1 MAKRDTGL
9 VDQNGQPIKIE
20 TLTSEHA
27 APTVGGIRSIWRD
40 SVASGLDPG
49 KLAAILKEASE
60 GINDQY
66 LMLAEEMEER
76 DTHYASVLGQRK
88 RAISLIEPIITPGK
102 EDNEEI
108 KSAVEELVAAPIF
121 CDAVDDLL
129 DGIAKGYS
137 CVEPIWKTDETWSIE
152 KYLHRDPRFFKF
164 DRDTGEELLIKD
176 EAYPDGKPI
185 PLYSMIVHR
194 PKLKSGLPTRAGLA
208 RLISWCFLLKTY
220 TLQDWAA
227 FLEVFGMPLR
237 VGKYDDTAGH
247 AEKRTLLRAVR
258 DLGSDAA
265 AIIPNNMEIEFVEAK
280 GGTGNAVFGAMTD
293 YLDKQISKA
302 VIGQTM
308 TTDDGSSLA
317 QAKVHSE
324 VKLDIQKSDARQL
337 AATLNR
343 DLIAPFVALNFGS
356 DAPVPVFSF
365 PVDDPEDIKTL
376 SEALSKLVPAGLKV
390 SMSDVRKRVGFGAP
404 DDDEEIMVPPAKVA
418 KVENVEQ
425 DTEKDEDEEKETAQ
439 AKACPSCGNVHL
451 GGKIHLDDE
460 LVEEGLANWQADMEP
475 LVKQIMAVANNTDNY
490 EQFVIA
496 LNKLDPDTQNL
507 ARSLAIQAMKARGNG
522 DIGK

>member
-9 VDQNGQPIKIE
+9 VDQNGKPILIE
-20 TLTSEHA
+20 TLTNEHA

-40 SVASGLDPG
+40 SVAGGLDPG
-49 KLAAILKEASE
+49 KLGAILKEASE
-60 GINDQY
+60 GVNDQY

-88 RAISLIEPIITPGK
+88 RAISLIEPIITPAEES
-102 EDNEEI
+102 EDEI

-129 DGIAKGYS
+129 DGVAKGYS
-137 CVEPIWKTDETWSIE
+137 CVEPIWKTDEIWSVE

-164 DRDTGEELLIKD
+164 DRDTGEELLIKE
-176 EAYPDGKPI
+176 EAFPDGKPI
-185 PLYSMIVHR
+185 PLYSMIMHR

-208 RLISWCFLLKTY
+208 RLISWCFMLKAF

-237 VGKYDDTAGH
+237 VGKYDDNAGH
-247 AEKRTLLRAVR
+247 DEKRTLLRAVR
-258 DLGSDAA
+258 DLGTDAA
-265 AIIPNNMEIEFVEAK
+265 AIIPNNMDIEFIEAK
-280 GGTGNAVFGAMTD
+280 GGQGNAVFGAMTD

-302 VIGQTM
+302 VVGQTM

-343 DLIAPFVALNFGS
+343 DLIKPFVALNFGP
-356 DAPVPVFSF
+356 DAAVPVLSF
-365 PVDDPEDIKTL
+365 PVDDPEDIKSL
-376 SEALSKLVPAGLKV
+376 SEALSKLVPAGLKI

-404 DDDEEIMVPPAKVA
+404 DDGEEIMVPPAKVA
-418 KVENVEQ
+418 KVDKEE
-425 DTEKDEDEEKETAQ
+425 EEEEKENETAQ
-439 AKACPSCGNVHL
+439 INNLAKACLSCGKVHL
-451 GGKIHLDDE
+451 AGENNQDDA
-460 LVEEGLANWQADMEP
+460 LVEEGLANWQADMKP
-475 LVKQIMAVANNTDNY
+475 IVNQIMAIAKNANGY
-490 EQFVIA
+490 EEFVTA
-496 LNKLDPDTQNL
+496 LNQLDPDTHHL
-507 ARSLAIQAMKARGNG
+507 AQSLAIQAMKARGDG
-522 DIGK
+522 DTGK